1 MRHRSTGLATLAA
14 VLTAVALAACGSSQT
29 TSTSSTSPAS
39 AATTTQ
45 TATGHACAGSQL
57 AVSYAGTDGATGHLE
72 LTLALRNISS
82 SPCAV
87 RGYPVT
93 RLLDGTGHVL
103 PMRVSRGGG
112 FFPDTRPAPRPVTL
126 APGASAHFGIS
137 FVTNNEYARSH
148 VCRTA
153 LTVMSAPPGA
163 GAHWQRVSLLHRP
176 RIEPCGDQV
185 VVSPV
190 HA

>member
-14 VLTAVALAACGSSQT
+14 ALSAVALAACGSSQT
-29 TSTSSTSPAS
+29 RSTSSTSPR
-39 AATTTQ
+39 ATAQ
-45 TATGHACAGSQL
+45 TAAGHACAGSQL
-57 AVSYAGTDGATGHLE
+57 AVSYAGSDGATGHVE
-72 LTLALRNISS
+72 LTLALRNISD

-87 RGYPVT
+87 RGYPGT
-93 RLLDGTGHVL
+93 RLLDRTGRVL

-112 FFPDTRPAPRPVTL
+112 FFPDTRPTPRLVTL
-126 APGASAHFGIS
+126 APGASAHFGVS
-137 FVTNNEYARSH
+137 FVTNNEYAGAH
-148 VCRTA
+148 ACRTA

-163 GAHWQRVSLLHRP
+163 GGHWQRVPLHQ
-176 RIEPCGDQV
+176 RIEPCGDQL